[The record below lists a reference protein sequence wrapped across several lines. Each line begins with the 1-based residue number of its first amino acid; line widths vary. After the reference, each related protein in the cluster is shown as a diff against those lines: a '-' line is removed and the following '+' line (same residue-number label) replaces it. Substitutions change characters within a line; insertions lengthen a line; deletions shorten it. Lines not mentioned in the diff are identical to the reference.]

1 MSDSDSQPPTPDA
14 RAGSC
19 WSAGDVLAV
28 TAIRHNSPHPGLLA
42 VNPPRSVDA
51 SECWCHQ
58 LLKVKPERCSCSPN
72 FKPGKGFAGHVCGNC
87 KAASELLLPVR
98 RVRLV
103 SRDEGI
109 NNEGKASGLWKAV
122 GGVEFFVVNLI
133 TERSQE
139 ANAHAMAALI
149 VIFKDE
155 QHATSETCAK
165 LFPEATQLEEPP
177 PNWLQRQDCTGTS
190 LVVKYKLET
199 LVPVC
204 PRHVPAPLAITRL
217 TASAPLHTGGGA

>member
-1 MSDSDSQPPTPDA
+1 MSEPHSQPPTPDA

-19 WSAGDVLAV
+19 WPAEEPFEV
-28 TAIRHNSPHPGLLA
+28 TAIQDNSPQPLA
-42 VNPPRSVDA
+42 GNPPGTVDA
-51 SECWCHQ
+51 SGCWCHQ
-58 LLKVKPERCSCSPN
+58 LLKPERCSCSPS
-72 FKPGKGFAGHVCGNC
+72 FKPGTSFPEHVCDNC
-87 KAASELLLPVR
+87 KKAKDLLLPMR

-103 SRDEGI
+103 GRDEGI
-109 NNEGKASGLWKAV
+109 NNEGKASGLWKV
-122 GGVEFFVVNLI
+122 EGGVEFLVVNLI
-133 TERSQE
+133 PERSQE

-177 PNWLQRQDCTGTS
+177 TDWKTQRHDGTGTS

-199 LVPVC
+199 LLPVC
-204 PRHVPAPLAITRL
+204 PRHAPAPLAVTRL
-217 TASAPLHTGGGA
+217 TATAPLHTGGGA

>member
-1 MSDSDSQPPTPDA
+1 MSEPDSQPPTPNA
-14 RAGSC
+14 RTESC
-19 WSAGDVLAV
+19 WSAGGPLEV
-28 TAIRHNSPHPGLLA
+28 TAIQDNSPQPLA
-42 VNPPRSVDA
+42 ANPPGTVDA

-58 LLKVKPERCSCSPN
+58 LLKPECCSCSPN

-87 KAASELLLPVR
+87 KAATELLLPLR

-103 SRDEGI
+103 GRDARI
-109 NNEGKASGLWKAV
+109 NNEGKASGLWKKGAD
-122 GGVEFFVVNLI
+122 GVEYFVVNHLI

-149 VIFKDE
+149 VILKDE

-177 PNWLQRQDCTGTS
+177 PNWLQRQDGTGTS

-204 PRHVPAPLAITRL
+204 PRHAPAPLAVTRL
-217 TASAPLHTGGGA
+217 TATAPLHTGGGA

>member
-1 MSDSDSQPPTPDA
+1 MSDSESQPPTPNA
-14 RAGSC
+14 PTGPCWPAGEVLEVM
-19 WSAGDVLAV
+19 AEEIPDNNLRRLAV
-28 TAIRHNSPHPGLLA
+28 KPPGT
-42 VNPPRSVDA
+42 VDG
-51 SECWCHQ
+51 SECWCQQ
-58 LLKVKPERCSCSPN
+58 LLKPEPPSCSN
-72 FKPGKGFAGHVCGNC
+72 FARKKNFAGHVCDKC
-87 KAASELLLPVR
+87 KEPAKEHLLPLR

-103 SRDEGI
+103 QAGRDARI
-109 NNEGKASGLWKAV
+109 NNEGKASGLWKVV
-122 GGVEFFVVNLI
+122 GGVEFLVVNLI
-133 TERSQE
+133 PERSQE

-149 VIFKDE
+149 VILKDE